1 MTGPAWRSDRG
12 QAGIALII
20 VIAWGLVSVLM
31 LTRTLVA
38 AESID
43 RHVDVIT
50 SEVGEI
56 KGETSLVA
64 ELVRT
69 EQTASDILTAAN
81 PITGQLETIDGTAK
95 NINST
100 FTVILPTAQEI
111 GGLVT
116 VINGQVQEILTTAS
130 IIEDTLSVIT
140 DQAISINSLVK
151 QIKADT
157 GAILA
162 DTAPIR
168 YHTCRIDNVLI
179 DPAGVV
185 NPGAGCGSQTD

>member
-1 MTGPAWRSDRG
+1 MGGQTWRSDRG

-50 SEVGEI
+50 NNIGEI

-64 ELVRT
+64 ELVKT
-69 EQTASDILTAAN
+69 EDTAAQILTSAQ

-140 DQAISINSLVK
+140 DQAISIRVTA
-151 QIKADT
+151 QTIKGDT
-157 GAILA
+157 GAILD
-162 DTAPIR
+162 DTQEVDGIR
-168 YHTCRIDNVLI
+168 FHTCRINNALTNA
-179 DPAGVV
+179 PAGLV
-185 NPGAGCGSQTD
+185 NPNAGC